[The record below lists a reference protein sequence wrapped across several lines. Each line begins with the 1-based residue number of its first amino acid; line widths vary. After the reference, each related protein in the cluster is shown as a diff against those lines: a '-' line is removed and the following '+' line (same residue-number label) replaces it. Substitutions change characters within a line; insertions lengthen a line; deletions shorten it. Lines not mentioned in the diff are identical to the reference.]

1 MKLREGESETE
12 EDKAPAVHVDG
23 NRRRKNYMHPI
34 VTLLLPN
41 RRRSLKNKS

>member
-23 NRRRKNYMHPI
+23 NQEEEELHAPNCDI
-34 VTLLLPN
+34 VA
-41 RRRSLKNKS
+41 S